1 MSFDAAQGA
10 MVAVSLMVIGY
21 ILSYIFKFLGNA
33 FSKSKEKIVNTID
46 DEIKPFID
54 EKKRSSKEDKLLKL
68 INLRDNKIITE
79 EEYVERSK
87 KIKAN

>member
-21 ILSYIFKFLGNA
+21 ILSYIFKLLGNA